1 MNREMRRLSE
11 REERRSKKQQGS
23 GGGRGRPPSNRGGGG
38 GGGRGGGSGRSGG
51 GKPTEQKSIW
61 ARLAQFLREV
71 RTELER
77 VSWPTRQQ
85 MIAFTTVT
93 IITTT
98 VLTLV
103 VFAMDFAFRRGVL
116 SFIRALT

>member
-11 REERRSKKQQGS
+11 REERRSKKQQR
-23 GGGRGRPPSNRGGGG
+23 GGGRGRPP
-38 GGGRGGGSGRSGG
+38 GGRGGSGASGG
-51 GKPTEQKSIW
+51 GKPAEKAGLWT
-61 ARLAQFLREV
+61 RLTQFLREV

-85 MIAFTTVT
+85 MVAFTTVT

-98 VLTLV
+98 ALTLV
-103 VFAMDFAFRRGVL
+103 IFVMDYLFRRGVL
-116 SFIRALT
+116 ALIRALT

>member
-11 REERRSKKQQGS
+11 REERRSKKQQGGGR
-23 GGGRGRPPSNRGGGG
+23 GGGRPPRSGGGGG
-38 GGGRGGGSGRSGG
+38 GGGRGGGKSEG
-51 GKPTEQKSIW
+51 KSIW
-61 ARLAQFLREV
+61 ARLGQFLREV

-85 MIAFTTVT
+85 MVAFTTVT
-93 IITTT
+93 LITTT

-103 VFAMDFAFRRGVL
+103 VFGMDLGFRRGVL
-116 SFIRALT
+116 TFIRALT

>member
-11 REERRSKKQQGS
+11 REERRSKKQQGGGR
-23 GGGRGRPPSNRGGGG
+23 GGGRPPRSGGGGGG
-38 GGGRGGGSGRSGG
+38 GGGRGGGR
-51 GKPTEQKSIW
+51 PEQRSIW
-61 ARLAQFLREV
+61 TRLVHFLREV

-93 IITTT
+93 LITTT

-103 VFAMDFAFRRGVL
+103 VFAMDLGFRRGVL